1 MAWHRCTGSGGGSS
15 VEPSIQLIHNNTTSG
30 SSTYTVTEAGNYM
43 IIVSNSLGGSR
54 SITLPQ
60 GRTASFNED
69 IETTYGSTVVIAE
82 LQANDVITMSAT
94 PDQWVA
100 FSKQIYKLD
109 NFYVRSVSS
118 KDAQNDTQDSYI
130 LTGNI
135 QCMIIAICFGRTVN
149 DYYESTSD
157 GHTSRNLLNREGVN
171 TLTHIYLDVADN
183 IPMITIY
190 GYDGGGINY
199 IRFAVYY

>member
-1 MAWHRCTGSGGGSS
+1 MNLFRCTGSGGVAL
-15 VEPSIQLIHNNTTSG
+15 VEPSIELIENNTTSG
-30 SSTYTVTEAGNYM
+30 ATTHTITQNGTYM

-60 GRTASFNED
+60 GRTALFNED
-69 IETTYGSTVVIAE
+69 IETTYGSTVVIAD
-82 LQANDVITMSAT
+82 LQANDVVTMSAS

-100 FSKQIYKLD
+100 FSKQIYKLN
-109 NFYVRSVSS
+109 NFVVNSVSL
-118 KDAQNDTQDSYI
+118 KDAQNDISDNYTV
-130 LTGNI
+130 TGNNKY
-135 QCMIIAICFGRTVN
+135 MIIATCFGRTVN

-157 GHTSRNLLNREGVN
+157 AKTCRSLLNKNAVN

-183 IPMITIY
+183 TPTIVIY

-199 IRFAVYY
+199 IRFSVSY

>member
-1 MAWHRCTGSGGGSS
+1 MNLYRCTGSGGVVP

-30 SSTYTVTEAGNYM
+30 SSTYTVTEAGTYM

-69 IETTYGSTVVIAE
+69 IETTYGSTVVIAD
-82 LQANDVITMSAT
+82 LQANDVITMSAA

-100 FSKQIYKLD
+100 FSKQIYKL
-109 NFYVRSVSS
+109 NNLTVASVST
-118 KDAQNDTQDSYI
+118 KDAKNDTQESYTA
-130 LTGNI
+130 TGSSKY
-135 QCMIIAICFGRTVN
+135 MIVGICFGRTVN

-157 GHTSRNLLNREGVN
+157 AQTSRNLLNRDGVN

-183 IPMITIY
+183 TPTVILY
-190 GYDGGGINY
+190 GYDGGGVNY
-199 IRFAVYY
+199 IRFNVAY